1 LKVRFV
7 LIWLLAA
14 ALLPQPNVTPI
25 ASAITPDKPR
35 RPRQIWL
42 AELAAAP
49 SLLAAVAATFIG
61 IPAAAY
67 LLASGS
73 GPVGLAVVG
82 VPIAVFVVAMVTPIA
97 GAYAGSRI
105 RR

>member
-1 LKVRFV
+1 LPATSLSGV
-7 LIWLLAA
+7 IALA
-14 ALLPQPNVTPI
+14 LGVTFGW
-25 ASAITPDKPR
+25 R

-61 IPAAAY
+61 VPAAAY

-82 VPIAVFVVAMVTPIA
+82 VPIAVFVVAVVTPIA